1 MAGQAPDFLTV
12 EETARVLRI
21 RRTAAYQLVKH
32 DLETAGS
39 DGLRARRFGR
49 LIRVP
54 RAAVEQLT
62 GGPIAWPLDSEP
74 VDGPPEPQPASTR
87 TTARRNARPQR
98 ERAHRDESQRS
109 LPFTG

>member
-54 RAAVEQLT
+54 RSAVEQLS
-62 GGPIAWPLDSEP
+62 GGPIAWPLDGESF
-74 VDGPPEPQPASTR
+74 DQPAELPAETTRST
-87 TTARRNARPQR
+87 TRRNSRPQR
-98 ERAHRDESQRS
+98 ERAHRDDSQTS